1 MKHIDYYFSRAVSLL
16 FLGLLT
22 ILCYC
27 AGMTLNSHATQFYKL
42 FDHPQIFVWM
52 IAFVVMIGSITWY
65 RLTNHSVRSKY
76 LTTILLVALL
86 FTLQM
91 IVLFALHPV
100 QITDAY
106 IIRDQA
112 AAIANGTDQQ
122 INYNTQTHYFIDYGN
137 NYFFLTLCVV
147 FYKLL
152 NLLSI
157 SDDILAFGI
166 LNVLFIDVSIWFG
179 YRFINCCRKDLTSM
193 YLLLCVLNP
202 LNYLFIHWSYTCTW
216 SLPFMTGIL
225 YLYARSRHT
234 HQPVYQWL
242 CRLAIGICSIIGF
255 YLRPTILIPTI
266 ALLLI
271 QSIRGLVQRKRHAQ
285 PSQHPLYCKVI
296 AGICL
301 CALLVLCFCGIRYT
315 AHYYAPERSRQ
326 LSCHPLA
333 HDGIVSR
340 WNLSARRRTVHA
352 KFPDKV
358 PKSARQS
365 WQDQRTVN
373 RLWNF
378 RTCQTQPAQ
387 TCCDMGR
394 WFGRIICAPAKMI

>member
-234 HQPVYQWL
+234 HQPGYRWL
-242 CRLAIGICSIIGF
+242 CRLAIGICSIIGL

-271 QSIRGLVQRKRHAQ
+271 LSIRRLFQHKHQVQS
-285 PSQHPLYCKVI
+285 SQHPLYCKVI
-296 AGICL
+296 SGICL

-315 AHYYAPERSRQ
+315 AHYYAPERSGNFPVTHW
-326 LSCHPLA
+326 LMM
-333 HDGIVSR
+333 G
-340 WNLSARRRTVHA
+340 LSADGTFQLEEEQYTQSFQTKSQKVHA
-352 KFPDKV
+352 NLGKIKERLIDYGI
-358 PKSARQS
+358 SGLARHS
-365 WQDQRTVN
+365 LRKLAVT
-373 RLWNF
+373 
-378 RTCQTQPAQ
+378 
-387 TCCDMGR
+387 
-394 WFGRIICAPAKMI
+394 

>member
-76 LTTILLVALL
+76 LTAILLVALL

-202 LNYLFIHWSYTCTW
+202 LNYLFIS
-216 SLPFMTGIL
+216 
-225 YLYARSRHT
+225 
-234 HQPVYQWL
+234 
-242 CRLAIGICSIIGF
+242 
-255 YLRPTILIPTI
+255 
-266 ALLLI
+266 
-271 QSIRGLVQRKRHAQ
+271 
-285 PSQHPLYCKVI
+285 
-296 AGICL
+296 
-301 CALLVLCFCGIRYT
+301 
-315 AHYYAPERSRQ
+315 
-326 LSCHPLA
+326 
-333 HDGIVSR
+333 
-340 WNLSARRRTVHA
+340 
-352 KFPDKV
+352 
-358 PKSARQS
+358 
-365 WQDQRTVN
+365 
-373 RLWNF
+373 
-378 RTCQTQPAQ
+378 
-387 TCCDMGR
+387 
-394 WFGRIICAPAKMI
+394 